1 MLRDAALLTVVSH
14 QSLAAVRFPT
24 ELEHE
29 RLIEWRTVT
38 MKQFLRNWLVVRA
51 LYELARFDILHGVFK
66 IASTSE
72 RLTRQTFTVAPTGVQ
87 YDHAI
92 GDAVV
97 LATCFYWKPVRCLQR
112 SVCLVRLLRTRGIA
126 ARLVIGYRPTPF
138 FSHAW
143 VEVNGRVVNDSPVYQ
158 RRLRIL
164 HVA

>member
-1 MLRDAALLTVVSH
+1 MKRSLRT
-14 QSLAAVRFPT
+14 
-24 ELEHE
+24 
-29 RLIEWRTVT
+29 
-38 MKQFLRNWLVVRA
+38 WLVVRA
-51 LYELARFDILHGVFK
+51 LYELARYDVLHGLFK
-66 IASTSE
+66 IAGTSE
-72 RLTRQTFTVAPTGVQ
+72 RLTRRTLGAAPAGETDDRSV
-87 YDHAI
+87 

-112 SVCLVRLLRTRGIA
+112 SVCLVRLLRARGTA
-126 ARLVIGYRPTPF
+126 ARLVIGYRPMPF